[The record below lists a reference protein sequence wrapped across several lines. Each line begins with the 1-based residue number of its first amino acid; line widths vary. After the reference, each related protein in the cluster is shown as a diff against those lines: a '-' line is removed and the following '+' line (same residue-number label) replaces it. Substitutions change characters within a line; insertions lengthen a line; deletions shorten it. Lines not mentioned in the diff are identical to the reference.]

1 MSDEEEEEIESC
13 KVVIV
18 GESGVGKTSILSQ
31 FINDTFQINTEST
44 SGATFSS
51 KTVLCSNNNKIKLE
65 IWDTAGQERFRAL
78 TKMFYKDAGA
88 AIIVYD
94 ITKKESFKEIQ
105 NYWVKQIK
113 EFNDKIILVIVANK
127 SDLIENEGTNEEEA
141 RKYANQINAS
151 FIVSS
156 ALNKSGIDD
165 IFLTIGNRYFKI
177 DNDDDKN
184 NNNNN
189 KENNDNKD
197 NNVKD
202 KPKNNNIKLNIDN
215 VKKQNVEKKK
225 KKGCC

>member
-127 SDLIENEGTNEEEA
+127 SDLLENEGTNEEEA

-156 ALNKSGIDD
+156 ALNKSGIYD

-197 NNVKD
+197 NNVND

>member
-177 DNDDDKN
+177 ENDDDKN

-197 NNVKD
+197 NNVND

>member
-18 GESGVGKTSILSQ
+18 GESGVGKTSIISQ
-31 FINDTFQINTEST
+31 FINETFQINLEST

-94 ITKKESFKEIQ
+94 ITQKKSFEEIQ
-105 NYWVKQIK
+105 KYWVEQIRQ
-113 EFNDKIILVIVANK
+113 FNDKIILVIVANK
-127 SDLIENEGTNEEEA
+127 SDLIEKEGINEDIA
-141 RKYANQINAS
+141 RKYANDINAN
-151 FIVSS
+151 FIVCS
-156 ALNKSGIDD
+156 ALNRNGIDE
-165 IFLTIGNRYFKI
+165 IFLTIGNKYFNI
-177 DNDDDKN
+177 DTDLNKN

-189 KENNDNKD
+189 KESNDNKD
-197 NNVKD
+197 NDIND
-202 KPKNNNIKLNIDN
+202 KSKNNNIKLNIGN
-215 VKKQNVEKKK
+215 VKKQNLEKKK
-225 KKGCC
+225 KKKCC

>member
-31 FINDTFQINTEST
+31 FINDIFQINTEST

-197 NNVKD
+197 NNVND

>member
-197 NNVKD
+197 NNVND

>member
-197 NNVKD
+197 ND